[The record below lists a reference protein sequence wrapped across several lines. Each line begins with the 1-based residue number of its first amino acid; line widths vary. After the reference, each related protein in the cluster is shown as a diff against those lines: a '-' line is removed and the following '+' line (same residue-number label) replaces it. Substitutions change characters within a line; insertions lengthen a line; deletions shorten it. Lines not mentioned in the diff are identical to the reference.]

1 MLLLWGLQHKKVLV
15 KQLDELWI
23 QGYIYLLIA
32 ITGEVIGTTYLKS
45 SNNFSELIPST
56 YVVIGYGAAFYFM
69 MLAMKTIPIAITY
82 SIWAGVGI
90 AAITLIGALKYK
102 EVPDLMALIGLF
114 LIILGVII
122 LVFYS
127 KMGVN

>member
-1 MLLLWGLQHKKVLV
+1 M
-15 KQLDELWI
+15 
-23 QGYIYLLIA
+23 GYIYLLIA

-45 SNNFSELIPST
+45 TNNFSELIPST
-56 YVVIGYGAAFYFM
+56 YVVIGYGTAFYFM

-114 LIILGVII
+114 LIVLGVII

>member
-1 MLLLWGLQHKKVLV
+1 M
-15 KQLDELWI
+15 
-23 QGYIYLLIA
+23 GYIYLLIA

-45 SNNFSELIPST
+45 SNNFSALIPST
-56 YVVIGYGAAFYFM
+56 CVVIGYGAAFYFM